1 MHFPFVKN
9 AELYMLAS
17 YSCIVGQEDQNCM
30 FNTDTKNVCRDKAD
44 KHPYIVFCF
53 APENPKYKLK
63 VYRAV

>member
-1 MHFPFVKN
+1 
-9 AELYMLAS
+9 MLAS